1 MKKATLVK
9 LGLSFAGI
17 LALAA
22 CGSSSS
28 NSSSETEDGKA
39 KITWLNILH
48 HASPP
53 TDTIVNLIEE
63 KTDTELTFNWIPDA
77 SKEERLTTALASDE
91 LGDIVTLQ
99 IAMLKNSSVRNALK
113 SGVFW
118 DVSEYLK
125 DYKNLSQIS
134 EDRIEAASIDGA
146 LYGVPIQK
154 DYARAGLVIR
164 KDWLDNLGLDVPTT
178 MDELYEVAK

>member
-48 HASPP
+48 HASTH
-53 TDTIVNLIEE
+53 TDTIVILSEV
-63 KTDTELTFNWIPDA
+63 KTDTEMTFNWIPDA
-77 SKEERLTTALASDE
+77 SKEER
-91 LGDIVTLQ
+91 
-99 IAMLKNSSVRNALK
+99 
-113 SGVFW
+113 
-118 DVSEYLK
+118 
-125 DYKNLSQIS
+125 
-134 EDRIEAASIDGA
+134 
-146 LYGVPIQK
+146 
-154 DYARAGLVIR
+154 
-164 KDWLDNLGLDVPTT
+164 
-178 MDELYEVAK
+178 

>member
-39 KITWLNILH
+39 KITWLNISH

-53 TDTIVNLIEE
+53 MN
-63 KTDTELTFNWIPDA
+63 
-77 SKEERLTTALASDE
+77 
-91 LGDIVTLQ
+91 
-99 IAMLKNSSVRNALK
+99 
-113 SGVFW
+113 
-118 DVSEYLK
+118 
-125 DYKNLSQIS
+125 
-134 EDRIEAASIDGA
+134 
-146 LYGVPIQK
+146 
-154 DYARAGLVIR
+154 
-164 KDWLDNLGLDVPTT
+164 
-178 MDELYEVAK
+178 

>member
-1 MKKATLVK
+1 M
-9 LGLSFAGI
+9 
-17 LALAA
+17 
-22 CGSSSS
+22 
-28 NSSSETEDGKA
+28 
-39 KITWLNILH
+39 H

-125 DYKNLSQIS
+125 DYKKFCYFFYICT
-134 EDRIEAASIDGA
+134 IA
-146 LYGVPIQK
+146 
-154 DYARAGLVIR
+154 
-164 KDWLDNLGLDVPTT
+164 
-178 MDELYEVAK
+178 

>member
-77 SKEERLTTALASDE
+77 SK
-91 LGDIVTLQ
+91 
-99 IAMLKNSSVRNALK
+99 
-113 SGVFW
+113 
-118 DVSEYLK
+118 
-125 DYKNLSQIS
+125 
-134 EDRIEAASIDGA
+134 
-146 LYGVPIQK
+146 
-154 DYARAGLVIR
+154 
-164 KDWLDNLGLDVPTT
+164 
-178 MDELYEVAK
+178 